1 MYHMRYHVKREGFAL
16 CFLSIYMRRA
26 EDSDSVVRRLFIV
39 AHTREPPS
47 WQRPFDSAALRLAVT
62 GGHLS
67 WIWSDLPGQSCL
79 ALHCLCGCSFNCAK
93 WSSAARSRAGK
104 SAALR
109 QAKTFSCSSRD
120 AGCTRGRLFVLVG
133 GWFLPPRR
141 FNIADCPPSRSC
153 VIGDDK
159 SLPDEAR
166 RVGAWRARGA
176 RGGRQGGG
184 RRGQNA
190 PQNTSNATLRVNS
203 SIADSFEKA

>member
-79 ALHCLCGCSFNCAK
+79 AL
-93 WSSAARSRAGK
+93 
-104 SAALR
+104 
-109 QAKTFSCSSRD
+109 QA
-120 AGCTRGRLFVLVG
+120 
-133 GWFLPPRR
+133 
-141 FNIADCPPSRSC
+141 PSRL
-153 VIGDDK
+153 VVTHYDEHQPK
-159 SLPDEAR
+159 SPD
-166 RVGAWRARGA
+166 
-176 RGGRQGGG
+176 
-184 RRGQNA
+184 
-190 PQNTSNATLRVNS
+190 ATL
-203 SIADSFEKA
+203 AHC